1 MSTVKIKI
9 CGLMREEDVVFCQEA
24 GADVLGFV
32 TEYPLPVPWNLTRQ
46 KAADLMARVSLPHKS
61 CIVTGGSPEKILD
74 LARELKPDLIQLHFR
89 ETLEDT
95 KQILQALEPLGGG
108 VIKTVPPDGLER
120 IRQFGTEDLSAIA
133 SLLEKAGVY
142 AILADSRTP
151 ENAARVSKN
160 LDKVLFCSLME
171 VSRKPVILAGGIT
184 PENIGEILE
193 DCGASFIDVM
203 TGVENSPGVKDREKI
218 LGLIQAAR
226 AEKILVE
233 EGDSADKKGR
243 YPAE

>member
-1 MSTVKIKI
+1 MRTVKIKI

-24 GADVLGFV
+24 GVDILGFV

-46 KAADLMARVSLPHKS
+46 EAAGLLDRVTAPHKS

-74 LARELKPDLIQLHFR
+74 LARDLKPDLIQLHYR

-95 KQILQALEPLGGG
+95 KQILQALEPLGVG
-108 VIKTVPPDGLER
+108 VIKTVPPDRLER

-151 ENAARVSKN
+151 ENAARRSKN
-160 LDKVLFCSLME
+160 LDKVLFCGLME

-243 YPAE
+243 YPTE

>member
-9 CGLMREEDVVFCQEA
+9 CGLMREDDVVFCQEA

-95 KQILQALEPLGGG
+95 KQILQALEPLGVG

-120 IRQFGTEDLSAIA
+120 IRQFGTEDLPTITA
-133 SLLEKAGVY
+133 LLQQTDVY
-142 AILADSRTP
+142 ALLADSRTP
-151 ENAARVSKN
+151 ENASRESSSADMGFFSALSKA
-160 LDKVLFCSLME
+160 SQ
-171 VSRKPVILAGGIT
+171 KPVILAGGIT
-184 PENIGEILE
+184 PANVGEILE
-193 DCGASFIDVM
+193 IVKASFIDVM
-203 TGVENSPGVKDREKI
+203 TGVESAVGVKDQDKI
-218 LGLIQAAR
+218 MGLIR
-226 AEKILVE
+226 AVRK
-233 EGDSADKKGR
+233 
-243 YPAE
+243 

>member
-1 MSTVKIKI
+1 MKHENGKDQNLWVDEGRGCGFLSGSRGGYSGI
-9 CGLMREEDVVFCQEA
+9 CHRIPFAGVLESDPQEA
-24 GADVLGFV
+24 G
-32 TEYPLPVPWNLTRQ
+32 
-46 KAADLMARVSLPHKS
+46 DLMARVSLPHKS
-61 CIVTGGSPEKILD
+61 CIVTGGSPGKILD
-74 LARELKPDLIQLHFR
+74 LARELKPDLIQLHYR

-95 KQILQALEPLGGG
+95 KQILQALEPLGVG
-108 VIKTVPPDGLER
+108 VIKTVPPDRLER

-151 ENAARVSKN
+151 ENAARRSKN
-160 LDKVLFCSLME
+160 LDKVLFCGLME

-203 TGVENSPGVKDREKI
+203 SGVENSPGVKDREKI
-218 LGLIQAAR
+218 LQLIRRAR
-226 AEKILVE
+226 R
-233 EGDSADKKGR
+233 GRDS
-243 YPAE
+243 EI